1 LHQSMLIYWLITN
14 SSSTSQRHSP
24 ARAYLFERSSSRGKL
39 MRHSERDSASENV
52 RAAVAWLSARYVGA
66 TLVEF
71 VQKLPTEE
79 AEKVHA
85 AALELKRLKAEDER
99 HAKAARDI
107 QLWSWVGGVA
117 GVAAIDAV
125 LRGSIATGLLF
136 IIDGV
141 IVAAI
146 WWFASRAIR
155 HEYSLAG
162 AAITQ
167 RFRIEESVFKRIG
180 VVYREA
186 EGTVHSVARLAA
198 SHEKIQQGLRDS
210 LAVYGEIQKGASL
223 AREAGINPS
232 LFQHR
237 AYLLSQVLGGLPTE
251 ELLDHPDCE
260 RLFHE
265 MNRLGL
271 RDHTIE
277 AILLRR
283 TDADLPGSVYVT
295 KQGDADNVGSR
306 EPIPECK
313 SGASRIEV
321 TPEMLSAGVSVL
333 WASGAVLEQLDS
345 DELLVRDIFLAM
357 LGCLPSP
364 QDEERTHQ

>member
-1 LHQSMLIYWLITN
+1 MQ
-14 SSSTSQRHSP
+14 P
-24 ARAYLFERSSSRGKL
+24 
-39 MRHSERDSASENV
+39 SEQGSVAENV

-71 VQKLPTEE
+71 VQKLPIEE

-85 AALELKRLKAEDER
+85 AVLELKRLKAKDER
-99 HAKAARDI
+99 HAKAARNI
-107 QLWSWVGGVA
+107 QSWSWIGGIA

-125 LRGSIATGLLF
+125 LSGSIATGLRLV
-136 IIDGV
+136 IDGV
-141 IVAAI
+141 IVAVI
-146 WWFASRAIR
+146 WWVASRAIR
-155 HEYSLAG
+155 QEYSLAG
-162 AAITQ
+162 SAITQ
-167 RFRIEESVFKRIG
+167 RFRIQESVFERIG

-198 SHEKIQQGLRDS
+198 SHKKIQQGLRDS
-210 LAVYGEIQKGASL
+210 QAVYEEIQRGASL

-237 AYLLSQVLGGLPTE
+237 AYLNRVVGGLPTE

-265 MNRLGL
+265 MNKLGL

-283 TDADLPGSVYVT
+283 TDADLP
-295 KQGDADNVGSR
+295 
-306 EPIPECK
+306 I
-313 SGASRIEV
+313 
-321 TPEMLSAGVSVL
+321 SART
-333 WASGAVLEQLDS
+333 LEIAKARMQS
-345 DELLVRDIFLAM
+345 H
-357 LGCLPSP
+357 G
-364 QDEERTHQ
+364 